1 MSSARKVIDRHGQG
15 GAELEHELAALPR
28 GRYVLVPESEL
39 GELELS
45 PEDEAAVEEG
55 LDDIDRGDTV
65 RWDEVRAQLEAA
77 VATARAN
84 RAP

>member
-1 MSSARKVIDRHGQG
+1 MSSARKVIDWHGQDA
-15 GAELEHELAALPR
+15 AELAHELAALPR

-39 GELELS
+39 AQHEIS

-55 LDDIDRGDTV
+55 LDDVDRGDTV
-65 RWDEVRAQLEAA
+65 PWEEVRAELEAA
-77 VATARAN
+77 VTAARAG